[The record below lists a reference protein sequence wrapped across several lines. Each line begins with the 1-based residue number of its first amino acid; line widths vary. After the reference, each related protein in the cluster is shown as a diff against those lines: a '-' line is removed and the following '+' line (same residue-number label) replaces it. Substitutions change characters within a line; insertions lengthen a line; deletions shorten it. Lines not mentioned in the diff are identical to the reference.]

1 VAVSRRLGYWSV
13 AFAFVA
19 VMAYSAVPAPLYV
32 LYGFSSLT
40 VTLVFSSYAV
50 GVIGGLFLA
59 GHVSDWYG
67 RRTVLVPALAL
78 ALVSGV
84 FFLFFR
90 DAVALSVGRILNGVS
105 VGAVTATA
113 TAWLQEL
120 SAGPPRR
127 AQAVA
132 TGANLGGLGL
142 GPLMA
147 GLLAQWVTSP
157 QTVPYVVSLALIA
170 LGLGLVVFAP
180 ETREPLRPRPRYRP
194 QRVSVPPADRGV
206 FFAACVAA
214 AIAFAGFGLFTSLAP
229 SFLAGTLHHGSR
241 ALAGAAACAVFGSAV
256 AAQLV
261 TAARPPREVLAG
273 GLAAELIGLGLVVTA
288 VWLPSPS
295 LWMFLVG
302 GAVSGAGGGLLFKG
316 ALGTA
321 AGLADDDDRAE
332 VLAGLFLGGYFGLS
346 VPVIG
351 LGVLTQEVS
360 PRSSLLVFASLMA
373 VALLAAAPALLRRRA
388 RA

>member
-147 GLLAQWVTSP
+147 GFLAQWVTSP

>member
-32 LYGFSSLT
+32 LYDFSSLT
-40 VTLVFSSYAV
+40 ITLVFSTYAV
-50 GVIGGLFLA
+50 GVVGGLFLA

-78 ALVSGV
+78 ALLSGV
-84 FFLFFR
+84 FFVFFR
-90 DAVALSVGRILNGVS
+90 DAVALSAGRFLNGVS

-132 TGANLGGLGL
+132 TASNLGGLGL

-147 GLLAQWVTSP
+147 GLLAQWVAEP

-170 LGLGLVVFAP
+170 LGLALICFAP

-194 QRVSVPPADRGV
+194 QRVSVPPGDRAV
-206 FFAACVAA
+206 FFAACAAA

-241 ALAGAAACAVFGSAV
+241 ALAGAAACAVFAAAV
-256 AAQLV
+256 TAQLA
-261 TAARPPREVLAG
+261 TAARPPREALAS
-273 GLAAELIGLGLVVTA
+273 GLAAELIGLSLVVTA

-295 LWMFLVG
+295 LWMFLLG

-321 AGLADDDDRAE
+321 AGLASDEDRAE
-332 VLAGLFLGGYFGLS
+332 VLAGLFLGGYLGLS

-351 LGVLTQEVS
+351 LGVLTQELS
-360 PRSSLLVFASLMA
+360 PRSSLLIFAALMA
-373 VALLAAAPALLRRRA
+373 AALLAAAPALLRRRA